1 MFSCLSQEA
10 VHETLQ
16 NCKNY
21 HQERSNP
28 WVRAGICRSPGR
40 SQSSTRKIKRSLKA
54 LLLLSLF
61 CSSFKSLTAHKLW
74 DIIVIF
80 LCSSCITRW
89 HLLLK
94 LLRQLPKVVQVIWP
108 WKLQSQN
115 INDTT
120 HKLEK
125 LAISFNFV
133 DNEA

>member
-1 MFSCLSQEA
+1 
-10 VHETLQ
+10 
-16 NCKNY
+16 
-21 HQERSNP
+21 
-28 WVRAGICRSPGR
+28 
-40 SQSSTRKIKRSLKA
+40 
-54 LLLLSLF
+54 
-61 CSSFKSLTAHKLW
+61 
-74 DIIVIF
+74 
-80 LCSSCITRW
+80 LCCSCITRW